1 MHWLSILHST
11 LWCLKT
17 ITHQFVPRILDVKQ
31 GCPTRGPRATSWPA
45 MLSGVARVE
54 IKVVKKLHS
63 SYFGCKQGEK
73 LTLFTGTTKAR
84 AFKKSFNLSFLTC
97 RVTVDWKL
105 LTEKTVCWIFIK
117 STFHWKIIQLCASML
132 WFTFLFLVAYTGVK
146 SFSHKW
152 KMWKLTEEAD

>member
-1 MHWLSILHST
+1 MCTKIQCKKLDIQQKIDNSCQKH
-11 LWCLKT
+11 
-17 ITHQFVPRILDVKQ
+17 RINQD
-31 GCPTRGPRATSWPA
+31 CPTRGPRATSWPA

-97 RVTVDWKL
+97 RVTVD
-105 LTEKTVCWIFIK
+105 
-117 STFHWKIIQLCASML
+117 
-132 WFTFLFLVAYTGVK
+132 
-146 SFSHKW
+146 
-152 KMWKLTEEAD
+152 